1 MKKVFYAGHLL
12 LVLFELANVWFIM
25 PLPYSQRVR
34 SIDIAYA
41 LHAYRWLFRGVF
53 AAMILAG
60 APASFGVE
68 TWRKAFPVVALAV
81 AGLVTYGTNFIM
93 AADAIFVA
101 PTSLDMQPAEKNK
114 VDPARLVVGVEV
126 DGQARAYPVQ
136 FIGYHHQVRDT
147 VNGKPI
153 MVSFCTVCRTGRV
166 FKPTVGG
173 QTADFRLVGMDHFN
187 AMFEDKAT
195 GSWWRQANG
204 EAIAG
209 PLKGSTL
216 DEIESQQVSL
226 ARWLAMHPAS
236 LIMQPDP
243 ALAGK
248 YSSSFDYETGK
259 SRSSLTGTDSISW
272 NDKAW
277 IVGLTRNGESVAYDW
292 NRLKR
297 DRVINDVVGGTPV
310 VIALASDTA
319 SFVAYARPDTASRFT
334 VRNDSL
340 VGGNQVYD
348 FGGHSA
354 KGRLTQLKASQE
366 FWHSWRTFQPNTRKH
381 GG

>member
-1 MKKVFYAGHLL
+1 MKKLFYGGLFLL
-12 LVLFELANVWFIM
+12 ALFELANVWFIM

-41 LHAYRWLFRGVF
+41 LHSYRWLFRAVF
-53 AAMILAG
+53 GAMILVGLRA
-60 APASFGVE
+60 AWRVA
-68 TWRKAFPVVALAV
+68 TWRKALVVVGLV
-81 AGLVTYGTNFIM
+81 LVGLVTYGTNFVM
-93 AADAIFVA
+93 AADQIFIA

-114 VDPARLVVGVEV
+114 VDPARLVVGIDV

-166 FKPTVGG
+166 FKPIVSG
-173 QTADFRLVGMDHFN
+173 QVENFRLVGMDHFN

-209 PLKGSTL
+209 PLKGQSL
-216 DEIESQQVSL
+216 EEIESQQVTL

-243 ALAGK
+243 LLAGK
-248 YSSSFDYETGK
+248 YSKSFDYETGR
-259 SRSSLTGTDSISW
+259 SRSSLTGTDSVSW

-277 IVGLTRNGESVAYDW
+277 VVGVTQNGESVAYDW

-297 DRVINDVVGGTPV
+297 DRVINDLVAGTPI
-310 VIALASDTA
+310 VIALANDTA
-319 SFVAYARPDTASRFT
+319 SFVVYARPDTASRFT

-340 VGGNQVYD
+340 VGANQVYD
-348 FGGHSA
+348 LSGRSA
-354 KGRLTQLKASQE
+354 KDRLTQLKASQE
-366 FWHSWRTFQPNTRKH
+366 FWHSWRTFQPNTRRH